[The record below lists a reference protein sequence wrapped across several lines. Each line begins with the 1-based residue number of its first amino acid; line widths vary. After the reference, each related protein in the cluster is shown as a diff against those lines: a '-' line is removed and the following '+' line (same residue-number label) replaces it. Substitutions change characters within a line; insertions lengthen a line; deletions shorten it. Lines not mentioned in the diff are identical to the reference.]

1 MSSTNL
7 GIQKCFHKL
16 NKITGNTNLHIQVTE
31 DQRISLL
38 PTIPTY
44 VAIPLKDPSL
54 TIDFKYGS
62 MSDLLNESGSKFCPI
77 VLLSTKNKIPDE
89 KNCQQNRRRPKKMI
103 VKMGKAFGKG

>member
-1 MSSTNL
+1 M
-7 GIQKCFHKL
+7 
-16 NKITGNTNLHIQVTE
+16 HIQVTE

-62 MSDLLNESGSKFCPI
+62 MSDLL